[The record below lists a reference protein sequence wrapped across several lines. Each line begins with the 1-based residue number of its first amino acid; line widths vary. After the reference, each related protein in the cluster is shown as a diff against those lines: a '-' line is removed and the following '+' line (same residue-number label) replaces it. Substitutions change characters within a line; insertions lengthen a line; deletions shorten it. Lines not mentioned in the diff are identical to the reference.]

1 MDSHL
6 SLSTNENSIIEPSQL
21 NKCQNNA
28 THKPIT
34 SWDDYY
40 TRLCSHI
47 SHYPT
52 PLLEKVFILVK
63 TELSQRNP
71 EIQSTPK
78 KRSKIKSQISS
89 NDSSVQ
95 NTEPIQDHSDATT
108 STSQPSTPKR
118 KEIIDSCKR
127 KLENDSIKEIHTKG
141 RLSNFFSILRKSNQ
155 STVESEI
162 DLTPFDEYFKPFFIK
177 PNVAIAHSRQLGIK
191 TVSNPSYIDALRQSR
206 DNNKNAMK
214 RFSWNFICSSIR
226 QKLKEHVQSLEE
238 IRLGSYFPRALKKSH
253 SMSIMDDETIHE
265 SLDSAS
271 GNSQLVPT
279 QLPLIRFKLCQ
290 FHDNYRP
297 AYFGTWTKY
306 SSKITPRRP
315 FEHDLESGM
324 NYDIDSDEEWQEDDL
339 MDEEGVENLSN
350 SDESDEDEDEDDEQE
365 SDKEWLVPHGYLSE
379 DEGISEDENSDLNRQ
394 ERQTEYPKRSGSK
407 SLTPKVIGLVYRDC
421 PSSKRYSIY
430 ELERLA
436 SCSFSFI
443 PDSLHQIDPFKI
455 SYHVVPLQMSQNLLD
470 PQALM
475 KQLPILSEEKISEPI
490 RTKKDKKDIS
500 EQLTST
506 ESSDVT
512 NKAYQKFDDNM
523 IIKLV
528 HLIHGSSD
536 GLTKL
541 YEEFKK
547 IGSVSKRQFEFKVFE
562 LAVKERRPSNTKICW
577 YVKDQYLEQFGLPI
591 TVAND
596 VPITD
601 NAIKIPARRRITPE
615 TIVNH
620 R

>member
-6 SLSTNENSIIEPSQL
+6 LLSTEENSVIESSHTNKDQNIIS
-21 NKCQNNA
+21 
-28 THKPIT
+28 HKPIT

-52 PLLEKVFILVK
+52 PLLEKVFMLVRA
-63 TELSQRNP
+63 ELLQRNSD
-71 EIQSTPK
+71 IQCTPK
-78 KRSKIKSQISS
+78 KRSKTKLSS
-89 NDSSVQ
+89 FSNSPSIQ
-95 NTEPIQDHSDATT
+95 NTESIQDHFDITPSR
-108 STSQPSTPKR
+108 SQPSTPKR
-118 KEIIDSCKR
+118 KEIIDSSKL
-127 KLENDSIKEIHTKG
+127 KLEDDSTKEIRTKG

-177 PNVAIAHSRQLGIK
+177 PNVTIAHSRQLGIK
-191 TVSNPSYIDALRQSR
+191 TVSNLSYVNALKQSR
-206 DNNKNAMK
+206 CNNKNAMK
-214 RFSWNFICSSIR
+214 RFSWNFICSSVR
-226 QKLKEHVQSLEE
+226 KKLKEHVQSLEE
-238 IRLGSYFPRALKKSH
+238 IRLGSYFPKALKRLH
-253 SMSIMDDETIHE
+253 LMPVMNDEITHE
-265 SLDSAS
+265 SLDNIS
-271 GNSQLVPT
+271 GNSQLVTT

-306 SSKITPRRP
+306 SSTITPRRP

-324 NYDIDSDEEWQEDDL
+324 NYDIDSDEEWQENDL
-339 MDEEGVENLSN
+339 MNEEGVENLSN
-350 SDESDEDEDEDDEQE
+350 SDESEDDDEQDE

-379 DEGISEDENSDLNRQ
+379 DEGISEDEDSSLNR
-394 ERQTEYPKRSGSK
+394 ERQIEYPRSNESK
-407 SLTPKVIGLVYRDC
+407 SLIPKVIGLVYRDC
-421 PSSKRYSIY
+421 ISSKKYTIY

-455 SYHVVPLQMSQNLLD
+455 SYHVLSLQMSQNLLD
-470 PQALM
+470 QQALM
-475 KQLPILSEEKISEPI
+475 KQLPILSDVKIAESI
-490 RTKKDKKDIS
+490 HLKRDKRKDIS
-500 EQLTST
+500 EQ
-506 ESSDVT
+506 SDIT
-512 NKAYQKFDDNM
+512 CKAYQKFDDNM

-547 IGSVSKRQFEFKVFE
+547 VGSVSKRQFEFKVFE
-562 LAVKERRPSNTKICW
+562 LAIKEKRPLNTKICW
-577 YVKDQYLEQFGLPI
+577 YVKDQYLKQFGLHI
-591 TVAND
+591 SVAND
-596 VPITD
+596 ISITD
-601 NAIKIPARRRITPE
+601 NVVKMPIRRRITPE
-615 TIVNH
+615 AVINH
-620 R
+620 G